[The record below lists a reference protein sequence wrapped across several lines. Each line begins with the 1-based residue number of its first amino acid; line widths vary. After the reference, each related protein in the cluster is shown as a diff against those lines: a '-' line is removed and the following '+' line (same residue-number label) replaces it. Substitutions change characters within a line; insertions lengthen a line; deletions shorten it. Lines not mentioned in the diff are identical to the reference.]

1 MKEDESAFLIDTS
14 AAAQE
19 NDFPLSFFGTSL
31 YLSIINKSAPKGRFR
46 ACSAPFVPL
55 FCSRRPESR
64 SPGQDGYE
72 LPDPAI
78 AEFLRLSMVSEK
90 LYGSGQKEG
99 NKGQAPY
106 I

>member
-1 MKEDESAFLIDTS
+1 MHLSI
-14 AAAQE
+14 AQ
-19 NDFPLSFFGTSL
+19 NTKNATKIFSFFHAPPFHVVSWPGTG
-31 YLSIINKSAPKGRFR
+31 AGGRFR

-99 NKGQAPY
+99 NIDQASY